1 MLYLL
6 FAYLINF
13 YKININFNKMF
24 VITIAAVIG
33 QKNMSKKE
41 LQRRELTNTLNI
53 TSITSAMT
61 LLGLAPDYYPN
72 IAEGQSFKTT
82 TECIAFKVESSS
94 KFFFVPPTLK
104 IPLDPPSAVGEF
116 SSCVRI
122 HSLYHAS
129 SCTCRNTPYSNDQN
143 VSKCFLETNSCSVVT
158 YI

>member
-1 MLYLL
+1 
-6 FAYLINF
+6 
-13 YKININFNKMF
+13 MF

-72 IAEGQSFKTT
+72 IAEEHSFKTT
-82 TECIAFKVESSS
+82 TGCIAFKVESSS

-116 SSCVRI
+116 SSCVPLLRI
-122 HSLYHAS
+122 YSLYHAS
-129 SCTCRNTPYSNDQN
+129 CCTFRKTPYSDDQR
-143 VSKCFLETNSCSVVT
+143 VSKCFLETNCCSIVT